1 MLKPGQHYSGRRP
14 DVRVINC
21 TLTADAVA
29 VLRLY
34 CEPGRRALGKF
45 VERLV
50 YEHHAR
56 KQEQERIIGAIVSKN

>member
-1 MLKPGQHYSGRRP
+1 
-14 DVRVINC
+14 VRVINC

-45 VERLV
+45 LERLV